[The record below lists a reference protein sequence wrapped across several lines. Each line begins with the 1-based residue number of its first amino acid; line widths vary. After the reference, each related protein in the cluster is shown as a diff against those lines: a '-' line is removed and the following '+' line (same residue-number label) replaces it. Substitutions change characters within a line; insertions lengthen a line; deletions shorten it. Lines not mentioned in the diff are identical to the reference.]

1 MFLLHTA
8 SMRLEQDVVCPAS
21 FSVDTDPSVG
31 LNGQLAHR
39 RQFEQLERVSTRF
52 WTVRPGVWCFVG
64 NGLSNQTF
72 VEGPDGIIA
81 IDTGECIEEMNAALK
96 MLREHTDRPIA
107 AVIYTHFH
115 YVAGTAA
122 IDSDAH
128 IENYDIWGHERI
140 TANRNR
146 MASETGVV
154 LRRGLVHQ
162 FGLALPTDGPD
173 AVVSAGL
180 GPWYRNPAHAP
191 FTEGFRAPTRTLAG
205 PTVATIAGLTVELT
219 PAPSDCDDSIT
230 IHFPELGVVVENIV
244 WPALFNVYAIRGE
257 EYRDPRV
264 LLTGLDHIAALG
276 AEHLVGAHG
285 PPVSGGSAVS
295 EAVTLS
301 RDAIQFLWDQT
312 VRGLNRDLSAGEL
325 IEFVQLPPCF
335 ESSYFSQQL
344 YGLAE
349 HHVRQIHTG
358 IRGWFDGYEA
368 DLFPLP
374 TAQRAQRMID
384 GFGGR
389 DTVRR
394 QAATALEASDLR
406 WALELATWLVR
417 SVASAE
423 DFAVAE
429 PQDRALLG
437 QVLRSIAQHTTS
449 ANVRN
454 WCLTRAREVEG
465 LVDLSRHRRQRF
477 FAAEVLAADPA
488 VFVHVL
494 RVLLVPERATDTDVH
509 VGWVFDEGS
518 TAGLHVR
525 NCVAVPTNGAGADHI
540 IHLAH
545 STWAQLL
552 ASKTTL
558 SDALASAAVR
568 IVGDPHVV
576 SELLSCFDHPAF
588 DLRAS

>member
-1 MFLLHTA
+1 MD
-8 SMRLEQDVVCPAS
+8 SE
-21 FSVDTDPSVG
+21 PSVG
-31 LNGQLAHR
+31 PGGQLAHR
-39 RQFEQLERVSTRF
+39 RQFEQLDRVSTRF

-81 IDTGECIEEMNAALK
+81 IDTGECIEEMTAALR

-122 IDSDAH
+122 IDSEPH
-128 IENYDIWGHERI
+128 LENYEIWGHERI
-140 TANRNR
+140 TLNRHR
-146 MASETGVV
+146 MASETGVL
-154 LRRGLVHQ
+154 LRRGLVQQ
-162 FGLALPTDGPD
+162 FGIALPTDGPD

-180 GPWYRNPAHAP
+180 GPWYRNPAHDP
-191 FTEGFRAPTRTLAG
+191 FTEGFRAPTRILTG
-205 PTVATIAGLTVELT
+205 PTVETIAGLRVELT

-230 IHFPELGVVVENIV
+230 IHFPDLGVVVDNIV
-244 WPALFNVYAIRGE
+244 WPALFNVFAIRGE

-264 LLTGLDHIAALG
+264 LLQGLDHIALLR

-285 PPVSGGSAVS
+285 PPISGVSAVS
-295 EAVTLS
+295 QAVTLS

-312 VRGLNRDLSAGEL
+312 VRGLNRDLSTGEL

-349 HHVRQIHTG
+349 HHVRQIQTG

-374 TAQRAQRMID
+374 TAQRSQRMID

-389 DTVRR
+389 DNVRA
-394 QAATALEASDLR
+394 QAHAALEAGDLR

-423 DFAVAE
+423 NFMVAE
-429 PQDRALLG
+429 QHDRVLLG
-437 QVLRSIAQHTTS
+437 TTLRGIAQHTTS
-449 ANVRN
+449 ANIRN

-465 LVDLSRHRRQRF
+465 LVDLTRHRRPRF
-477 FAAEVLAADPA
+477 FTAEVLAADPA

-494 RVLLVPERATDTDVH
+494 RVMLIPERAAGLDVH
-509 VGWVFDEGS
+509 IGWVFDEGS
-518 TAGLHVR
+518 TAGLRVR
-525 NCVAVPTNGAGADHI
+525 NCVAVPCNGNGADHM
-540 IHLAH
+540 IHLTH

-552 ASKTTL
+552 GSKTTFN
-558 SDALASAAVR
+558 AARANGEVR
-568 IVGDPHVV
+568 IVGDPDLV

-588 DLRAS
+588 ELQRSGPSFGTVSDRV